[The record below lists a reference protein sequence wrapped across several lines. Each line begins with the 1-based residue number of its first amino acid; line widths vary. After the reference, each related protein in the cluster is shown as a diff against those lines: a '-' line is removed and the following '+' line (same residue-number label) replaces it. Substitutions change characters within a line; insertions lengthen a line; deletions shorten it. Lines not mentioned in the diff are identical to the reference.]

1 MRHTPLAAALLG
13 AALLSMPVMEAAA
26 ATDFVTLPST
36 GADIRIRGTTS
47 LTTDPLYVE
56 GFPGLQGYTLA
67 DSASWTIQIDEGGG
81 DIEDIGTIFD
91 AVYRHNVDNTLV
103 FATRIDVITI
113 DPPEADLEI
122 NYIQRSGYAGYT
134 TAGGWF
140 FPESEDGFRL
150 RSVAR
155 TDQFFSNTA
164 ATLLNQS
171 AYNANYVTF
180 NTDISIAESN
190 PSSAWYA
197 VKTNATQYAF
207 IDGSL
212 LIHQS
217 EDGEIRNFYFN
228 GLAPVPEPSEY
239 AMIGI
244 GLLMIGGALR
254 RQARKK
260 A

>member
-1 MRHTPLAAALLG
+1 M
-13 AALLSMPVMEAAA
+13 
-26 ATDFVTLPST
+26 
-36 GADIRIRGTTS
+36 
-47 LTTDPLYVE
+47 
-56 GFPGLQGYTLA
+56 
-67 DSASWTIQIDEGGG
+67 
-81 DIEDIGTIFD
+81 
-91 AVYRHNVDNTLV
+91 
-103 FATRIDVITI
+103 ITI
-113 DPPEADLEI
+113 DPPELDLEI

-164 ATLLNQS
+164 ANLLNQS

-180 NTDISIAESN
+180 NTDISIAEQN

-239 AMIGI
+239 AMMGI
-244 GLLMIGGALR
+244 GLVMLAGVAR
-254 RQARKK
+254 RRMARKT
-260 A
+260 